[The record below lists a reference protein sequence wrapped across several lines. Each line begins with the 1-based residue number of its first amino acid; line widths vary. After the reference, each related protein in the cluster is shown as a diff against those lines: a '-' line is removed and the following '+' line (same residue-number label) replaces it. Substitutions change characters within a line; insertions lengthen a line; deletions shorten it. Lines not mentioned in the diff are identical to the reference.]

1 MQVVLD
7 CNDANIGFYEKVL
20 LLLPPP
26 QLLSSLPLNP
36 VQIGFV
42 RKENQMAQYFQ

>member
-1 MQVVLD
+1 VRALQVVLD
-7 CNDANIGFYEKVL
+7 CNDANVGFYEKVP
-20 LLLPPP
+20 LPP
-26 QLLSSLPLNP
+26 LLSILPLNP

>member
-7 CNDANIGFYEKVL
+7 CNDANIGVYEMV